1 MANTMK
7 ADLNLLLTLN
17 ILLEESSVSRAAVRL
32 NLSQPSVS
40 ARLDRLRQWL
50 GDPLLIPTSRGMRST
65 ARAEAL
71 RRPLLQMCAL
81 MEVITYPAGPFLPT
95 QARGIWRIA
104 ATDYGGQTV
113 LTPLMRF
120 LRESAPGMQIVMV
133 DMKPALTL
141 TQLEKGETDLVICQ
155 RAGAP
160 EGLHM
165 RALFH
170 ERYVLAGRIGHPVL
184 KKGGLSMEQFCRLE
198 HIVVSPEGGGL
209 RRVTDTVLDV
219 TGLRR
224 EVVLSVPHFMVMAGV
239 LADTDLVAMIPEKL
253 AAMMPELIT
262 VKAPLRIPGF
272 EMVMLWHERQHR
284 NPAHQWLRDQLFQ
297 HTTENQ
303 VKCGR

>member
-1 MANTMK
+1 
-7 ADLNLLLTLN
+7 
-17 ILLEESSVSRAAVRL
+17 
-32 NLSQPSVS
+32 
-40 ARLDRLRQWL
+40 
-50 GDPLLIPTSRGMRST
+50 
-65 ARAEAL
+65 
-71 RRPLLQMCAL
+71 
-81 MEVITYPAGPFLPT
+81 
-95 QARGIWRIA
+95 
-104 ATDYGGQTV
+104 
-113 LTPLMRF
+113 
-120 LRESAPGMQIVMV
+120 
-133 DMKPALTL
+133 
-141 TQLEKGETDLVICQ
+141 
-155 RAGAP
+155 
-160 EGLHM
+160 
-165 RALFH
+165 
-170 ERYVLAGRIGHPVL
+170 
-184 KKGGLSMEQFCRLE
+184 MEQFCRLE